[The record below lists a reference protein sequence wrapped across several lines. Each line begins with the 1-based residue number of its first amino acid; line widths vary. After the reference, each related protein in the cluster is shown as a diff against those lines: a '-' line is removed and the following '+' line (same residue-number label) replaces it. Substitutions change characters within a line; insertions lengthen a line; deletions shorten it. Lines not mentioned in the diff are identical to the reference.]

1 MAAGECLIQR
11 SKLCSVSVLAC
22 LAAVA
27 IAALTLPQSFA
38 LTALSDVIQC
48 LLLASGTIAFVPRA
62 VRSEGKLRLFWTLM
76 AMGVGFWFFY
86 QLSWTYFEVVL
97 RQDVPDLFA
106 GDIVI
111 FLHLVPLMAALALR
125 PHVPRD
131 EYAARLGR
139 LDFALMTVW
148 WIYLY
153 VLLVMPWQYAVA
165 DLPAYNRNLNAVYL
179 AEKMVFLVALEVFR
193 RHSWG
198 PWKIF
203 YANLLGAS
211 LLYSASSYVANWALA
226 RHVYY
231 SGSLYDIPLVA
242 SMAWITLIGLWTRAA
257 DPDVHS
263 TEANGGRVR
272 NSRGSAA
279 YGVWVAR
286 FGMIAVFSLPLFA
299 AWSLFDIHI
308 PAPVRSFRL
317 ALTLGAALLMSGMVF
332 ARQRLMDRELVRL
345 LQHSQ
350 ESFESLKRLQA
361 QVLQS
366 EKVASV
372 GQLVGG
378 AAHELNNPI
387 TAMLGY
393 SDLLLNT
400 QLTTDG
406 HTLAAKIS
414 QQVRRTRSL
423 VASLLS
429 FARRAPASRIPI
441 DLNTLAR
448 TAVKL
453 TQPQWQALKISVRM
467 EFDAELPRL
476 LGDSNQ
482 LLQACLQIVGTGLHF
497 ADEHGSRSLTIAT
510 EAQDGMVVLEVS
522 EGTADAQPAAALP
535 AFSTSESAD
544 LSDLSACQGIAQ
556 EHMGRI
562 VCRRQPSGANT
573 IRMELPA
580 NAPGSA
586 RKSEPKVP
594 ALWQSQPYA

>member
-1 MAAGECLIQR
+1 
-11 SKLCSVSVLAC
+11 
-22 LAAVA
+22 
-27 IAALTLPQSFA
+27 
-38 LTALSDVIQC
+38 
-48 LLLASGTIAFVPRA
+48 
-62 VRSEGKLRLFWTLM
+62 
-76 AMGVGFWFFY
+76 
-86 QLSWTYFEVVL
+86 
-97 RQDVPDLFA
+97 VPDLFA
-106 GDIVI
+106 GDII
-111 FLHLVPLMAALALR
+111 LFLHFVPLMAALALR
-125 PHVPRD
+125 AHVPRD
-131 EYAARLGR
+131 EYATRLGR
-139 LDFALMTVW
+139 LDFALLTVW

-165 DLPAYNRNLNAVYL
+165 DLSAYNRNLNAVYL
-179 AEKMVFLVALEVFR
+179 AEKMVFLIALEVFR
-193 RHSWG
+193 SHSRG
-198 PWKIF
+198 PWKTF

-211 LLYSASSYVANWALA
+211 LLYSASSYLANWALA
-226 RHVYY
+226 RQVYY
-231 SGSLYDIPLVA
+231 SGSPYDIPLVA
-242 SMAWITLIGLWTRAA
+242 SMAWITLIGIWTRAA
-257 DPDVHS
+257 EPEVQT
-263 TEANGGRVR
+263 TEAHGGKAQNGL
-272 NSRGSAA
+272 GSAA

-286 FGMIAVFSLPLFA
+286 CGMIAVFSLPLFA
-299 AWSLFDIHI
+299 AWSLIDIRI

-317 ALTLGAALLMSGMVF
+317 GLTLGAALMMSVMVF
-332 ARQRLMDRELVRL
+332 VRQRLMDRELVRL

-350 ESFESLKRLQA
+350 QSFENLKRLQA

-453 TQPQWQALKISVRM
+453 TQPQWQALKITVHT
-467 EFDAELPRL
+467 EFDPELPRI

-482 LLQACLQIVGTGLHF
+482 LLQACLQIVGNGLHS

-510 EAQDGMVVLEVS
+510 QVQGDVVVLQVS
-522 EGTADAQPAAALP
+522 DGTADAQPAAAVT
-535 AFSTSESAD
+535 ASTPSESD
-544 LSDLSACQGIAQ
+544 YLSDLSACQGIAQ
-556 EHMGRI
+556 EHQGRI
-562 VCRRQPSGANT
+562 VCQCHRSGGKT
-573 IRMELPA
+573 VLMELPA
-580 NAPGSA
+580 NAPA
-586 RKSEPKVP
+586 PTRTSEPKSP